1 MNTHV
6 SLQKLYRHFER
17 NCPQS
22 NWKLYVDSFFFQCK
36 VNNLSEKTI
45 QVYAERLY
53 YFVRWLSERGIDV
66 DDVTKRV
73 IQEYV
78 IHLQGSVA
86 DITVNGR
93 IRVFR
98 CFWNH
103 LCEEE
108 IWDKPNPCHKMKLIR
123 EESRIKPVVTPEQYV
138 QVLKKID
145 KSTFEGFRN
154 YLMMLVFWDAMIR
167 RGELLGLLTENVD
180 LQSGMLKVFG
190 KGRKERWVPV
200 GPKTLGVLRKY
211 LVNHRNKI
219 GGEVLFCSKIGEG
232 LEADYVQ
239 KLVSRF
245 GKRSGVKLYPH
256 LVRHSAA
263 TNFIRNGGSPAVLQK
278 ILGHTSMVITE
289 KYTHIGKEDIMN
301 VYNAD
306 SKYSAI
312 GLAP

>member
-1 MNTHV
+1 MNTNV
-6 SLQKLYRHFER
+6 SLRKLYAYFQQH
-17 NCPQS
+17 CPGS
-22 NWKLYVDSFFFQCK
+22 NWKIYVDSFLFQCQ
-36 VNNLSEKTI
+36 VHNLSEKTL

-53 YFVRWLSERGIDV
+53 YFVRYLSERGIDV

-78 IHLQGSVA
+78 IHLQGTVSDA
-86 DITVNGR
+86 TVNGR
-93 IRVFR
+93 IRIFR

-108 IWDKPNPCHKMKLIR
+108 LWDKPNPCHKMKLIR
-123 EESRIKPVVTPEQYV
+123 EESRIKPVVTPEQYA

-154 YLMMLVFWDAMIR
+154 YLMMMVLWDSMIR

-180 LQSGMLKVFG
+180 LQSGMLKVYG

-211 LVNHRNKI
+211 LVRCRSKI
-219 GGEVLFCSKIGEG
+219 PGDVLFRSKLGKG

-239 KLVSRF
+239 KLVARL
-245 GKRSGVKLYPH
+245 GRKSGVKLYPH
-256 LVRHSAA
+256 LVRHSAEA
-263 TNFIRNGGSPAVLQK
+263 GS
-278 ILGHTSMVITE
+278 
-289 KYTHIGKEDIMN
+289 
-301 VYNAD
+301 
-306 SKYSAI
+306 
-312 GLAP
+312 